1 MNAVC
6 EPIAATR
13 PMGVYHGM
21 SFEDYHA
28 VDAVSASSL
37 RVFARSP
44 WHFKH
49 RVETTP
55 TRPMLRGTLVH
66 CALVEPDAMAARYV
80 VVPDDAP
87 KRPTEAQW
95 AAKKSNES
103 SEQAKAWWREWQQ
116 QAGQRQIVS
125 AEDFALCRAQLAAIG
140 AVPELAELLA
150 SGAGEVSIFWIDP
163 ATRLYC
169 KARIDWL
176 HTKVDTARIVELKS
190 TADESPA
197 AFGRTAARMKYELQR
212 AHYIDAV
219 KYGARMRVE
228 DFTFAAVTSAAPVLA
243 VPYDLTDELIAQA
256 SDERAELME
265 RFAWCRKENTWPAY
279 GAGKQLLDFPAYAKR
294 SGEVEVSFVE

>member
-1 MNAVC
+1 MNAVV
-6 EPIAATR
+6 EQAAALR
-13 PMGVYHGM
+13 PMGVYHSM
-21 SFEDYHA
+21 PFEEYHA
-28 VDAVSASSL
+28 VDAVSASGL

-44 WHFKH
+44 WHYRH
-49 RVETTP
+49 RVNITP

-66 CALVEPDAMAARYV
+66 CALVEPDAMAERYV

-87 KRPTEAQW
+87 KRPTDAQW
-95 AAKKSNES
+95 NAKKSSES
-103 SEQAKAWWREWQQ
+103 SEQAKAWWRDWQQ
-116 QAGQRQIVS
+116 RAGMRQIVS
-125 AEDFALCRAQLAAIG
+125 AEDFALCRAQLEAIS

-163 ATRLYC
+163 TTRLYC

-176 HTKVDTARIVELKS
+176 HTIGSAARIVELKS

-212 AHYIDAV
+212 AHYVEAV
-219 KYGARMRVE
+219 KVGARMRLE

-243 VPYDLTDELIAQA
+243 VAYDLTDELIAQA
-256 SDERAELME
+256 SDERAELLE
-265 RFAWCRKENTWPAY
+265 RFAWCKKENAWPAY